1 MLGAL
6 IEAAEQKEK
15 ERSLL
20 PLWLARYAIEK
31 LKGNDDFMTF
41 AQFLEAT
48 ESELKTP
55 AATPNNELTAEEI
68 MKEFAP
74 IIAADQLRS
83 AKNGEHI

>member
-1 MLGAL
+1 MLGVL
-6 IEAAEQKEK
+6 IKAAEQKEK
-15 ERSLL
+15 ERGLL
-20 PLWLARYAIEK
+20 PLWLARWTIEK

-41 AQFLEAT
+41 AQFIEAT
-48 ESELKTP
+48 ESESTNP
-55 AATPNNELTAEEI
+55 AATPKKELTAEEI

>member
-1 MLGAL
+1 MLGVL

-15 ERSLL
+15 ERTLL

-48 ESELKTP
+48 ESEPTAP
-55 AATPNNELTAEEI
+55 AATPNSELTAEEI
-68 MKEFAP
+68 IKEFAP
-74 IIAADQLRS
+74 YIAADQLRS
-83 AKNGEHI
+83 AKNGKHI

>member
-1 MLGAL
+1 MLGVL

-15 ERSLL
+15 ERTLL
-20 PLWLARYAIEK
+20 PLWLARYTIEK

-41 AQFLEAT
+41 EQFLEAT
-48 ESELKTP
+48 AKAPTAP
-55 AATPNNELTAEEI
+55 AATPNRELTAEEI
-68 MKEFAP
+68 IKEFAP